1 MKLIVGLGNIGKE
14 YEATRHNIG
23 FMLLDYLKD
32 DWNLEFKEEKA
43 FKGYVASKVID
54 GVKTYFLKPTTYMNL
69 SGDAVQ
75 TLASYYKIEVEDI
88 LVIYDDMD
96 LPVGESR
103 YKKKGSS
110 GGQNG
115 MGDIILKLGTDKI
128 ARLKIG
134 IGKGQGYLKGKD
146 YVLSKFDAEEA
157 VIVKEQI
164 KEQEEGVRFFIK
176 TDIEKTMNEM
186 NSKKKEQNEE
196 KEQDNQG
203 NN

>member
-14 YEATRHNIG
+14 YQATRHNIG
-23 FMLLDYLKD
+23 FMFLEHLGN

-43 FKGYVASKVID
+43 FKGYVANKIID
-54 GVKTYFLKPTTYMNL
+54 GTKTYFLMPSTYMNL

-75 TLASYYKIEVEDI
+75 ALSSYYKIEVEDI

-96 LPVGESR
+96 LPIGESR

-110 GGQNG
+110 GGQKG
-115 MGDIILKLGTDKI
+115 MGDIIQKLGTDKI

-134 IGKGQGYLKGKD
+134 IGKGQGHLKGKD
-146 YVLSKFDAEEA
+146 YVLSKFDPEETTL
-157 VIVKEQI
+157 VNEEILKN
-164 KEQEEGVRFFIK
+164 EEGIKLFIK
-176 TDIEKTMNEM
+176 SGIEITMNEM
-186 NSKKKEQNEE
+186 NRKKNEQ

-203 NN
+203 NS

>member
-14 YEATRHNIG
+14 YQATRHNIG
-23 FMLLDYLKD
+23 FMFLEYLKE

-43 FKGYVASKVID
+43 FKGYVASQIID
-54 GVKTYFLKPTTYMNL
+54 GTKTYFLMPTTYMNL
-69 SGDAVQ
+69 SGEAVQ
-75 TLASYYKIEVEDI
+75 ALSSYYKIEVEDI

-115 MGDIILKLGTDKI
+115 MGDIIQKLGTDKI
-128 ARLKIG
+128 SRLKIG
-134 IGKGQGYLKGKD
+134 IGKGKGHLRGKD
-146 YVLSKFDAEEA
+146 YVLSKFDNEEA
-157 VIVKEQI
+157 TIIREEI
-164 KEQEEGVRFFIK
+164 KKQEEGIRIFIK
-176 TDIEKTMNEM
+176 SGIEKTMNEM
-186 NSKKKEQNEE
+186 NRKKDEQ

>member
-14 YEATRHNIG
+14 YQETRHNIG
-23 FMLLDYLKD
+23 FMFLEYLKD
-32 DWNLEFKEEKA
+32 DWNLDFKEEKD
-43 FKGYVASKVID
+43 FKGFVANRIIE
-54 GVKTYFLKPTTYMNL
+54 GTKTYFLMPTTYMNL

-75 TLASYYKIEVEDI
+75 ALSNYYKIEVEDI

-115 MGDIILKLGTDKI
+115 MKDIIQKLGTDKI
-128 ARLKIG
+128 SRLKIG
-134 IGKGQGYLKGKD
+134 IGKGKGHLRGKD
-146 YVLSKFDAEEA
+146 YVLSRFDKEEE
-157 VIVKEQI
+157 VLVKEEI
-164 KEQEEGVRFFIK
+164 KKHEEGIRIFIK
-176 TDIEKTMNEM
+176 SGIEKTMNEM
-186 NSKKKEQNEE
+186 NRKKDEQ

-203 NN
+203 NNQ

>member
-23 FMLLDYLKD
+23 FMFLEYLKD
-32 DWNLEFKEEKA
+32 NWDFEFKEEKS
-43 FKGYVASKVID
+43 FKGYVASKVVN
-54 GVKTYFLKPTTYMNL
+54 GVKAYFLKPTTYMNL

-75 TLASYYKIEVEDI
+75 ALASYYKIEVEDI

-103 YKKKGSS
+103 YKKKGTS
-110 GGQNG
+110 GGQKG

-146 YVLSKFDAEEA
+146 YVLSKFDSEES
-157 VIVKEQI
+157 VTIKEKI
-164 KEQEEGVRFFIK
+164 KEQEEGIRLFLK
-176 TDIEKTMNEM
+176 YDIEKTMNKM
-186 NSKKKEQNEE
+186 NSKKKEQNEQE
-196 KEQDNQG
+196 EEDNKG
-203 NN
+203 TN

>member
-14 YEATRHNIG
+14 YQATRHNIG
-23 FMLLDYLKD
+23 FMFLEYLKE
-32 DWNLEFKEEKA
+32 DWNLDFKEEKS
-43 FKGYVASKVID
+43 FKGHVASKVID
-54 GVKTYFLKPTTYMNL
+54 GTKTYFLMPTTYMNL
-69 SGDAVQ
+69 SGEAVQ
-75 TLASYYKIEVEDI
+75 ALSSYYKIEVEDI

-115 MGDIILKLGTDKI
+115 IGDIIQKLGTDKI
-128 ARLKIG
+128 SRLKIG
-134 IGKGQGYLKGKD
+134 IGKGRGHLRGKD
-146 YVLSKFDAEEA
+146 YVLSKFDNEEA
-157 VIVKEQI
+157 IIIREEI
-164 KEQEEGVRFFIK
+164 KKQEEGIRIFIK
-176 TDIEKTMNEM
+176 SGIEKTMNEM
-186 NSKKKEQNEE
+186 NRKKDEQ

>member
-14 YEATRHNIG
+14 YQETRHNIG
-23 FMLLDYLKD
+23 FMFLEHLKK
-32 DWNLEFKEEKA
+32 DWNLDFKEEKA
-43 FKGYVASKVID
+43 FKGFVASKIIE
-54 GVKTYFLKPTTYMNL
+54 GKKTYFLMPATYMNL

-75 TLASYYKIEVEDI
+75 SLCNYYKIEVEDI

-115 MGDIILKLGTDKI
+115 MKDIILKLGTDKI
-128 ARLKIG
+128 SRLKIG
-134 IGKGQGYLKGKD
+134 IGKGKGHLRGKD
-146 YVLSKFDAEEA
+146 YVLSRFDNDEELL
-157 VIVKEQI
+157 VKEEI
-164 KEQEEGVRFFIK
+164 KKHEEGIRLFIRYG
-176 TDIEKTMNEM
+176 IEKTMNEM
-186 NSKKKEQNEE
+186 NRKKDEQ

-203 NN
+203 NNQ

>member
-1 MKLIVGLGNIGKE
+1 M
-14 YEATRHNIG
+14 
-23 FMLLDYLKD
+23 FMEHLKK

-43 FKGYVASKVID
+43 FKGFVANKIIE
-54 GVKTYFLKPTTYMNL
+54 GTKTYFLMPATYMNL

-75 TLASYYKIEVEDI
+75 ALSNYYKIEVEDI

-115 MGDIILKLGTDKI
+115 MKDIILKLGTDKI
-128 ARLKIG
+128 SRLKIG
-134 IGKGQGYLKGKD
+134 IGKGKGHLRGKD
-146 YVLSKFDAEEA
+146 YVLSRFDTEEELL
-157 VIVKEQI
+157 VKEEI
-164 KEQEEGVRFFIK
+164 KKHEEGIRIFIRSG
-176 TDIEKTMNEM
+176 IEKTMNEM
-186 NSKKKEQNEE
+186 NRKKDEQ

-203 NN
+203 NNQ

>member
-14 YEATRHNIG
+14 YQATRHNIG
-23 FMLLDYLKD
+23 FMFLEYLKE
-32 DWNLEFKEEKA
+32 DWNLDFKEEKA
-43 FKGYVASKVID
+43 FKGHVASQIID
-54 GVKTYFLKPTTYMNL
+54 GTKTYFLMPTTYMNL
-69 SGDAVQ
+69 SGEAVQ
-75 TLASYYKIEVEDI
+75 ALSSYYKIEVEDI

-115 MGDIILKLGTDKI
+115 MGDIIQKLGTDKI
-128 ARLKIG
+128 SRLKIG
-134 IGKGQGYLKGKD
+134 IGKGRGHLRGKD
-146 YVLSKFDAEEA
+146 YVLSKFDNQEATVIREE
-157 VIVKEQI
+157 I
-164 KEQEEGVRFFIK
+164 KKQEEGIRIFIK
-176 TDIEKTMNEM
+176 SGIEKTMNEM
-186 NSKKKEQNEE
+186 NRKKDEQ